1 MTVKEAL
8 TAWGVT
14 PEPDYQ
20 GQETADD
27 FILGVKTEST
37 GQETP
42 DKYTVVQ
49 NFVSEHSAAL
59 NAQSVSNTYIR
70 TGPVDTK
77 TSTQRQFTINGDR
90 FAGDPFQDFALSHK
104 IKYSS
109 GQSVVVDYVWFSSR
123 TGKGEKG
130 RAALIVNSDAS
141 GAAGNNAG
149 FSANLNAIG
158 TPEEY
163 TYTDSEQLSLQTAS
177 APAEGQSIP
186 AEDGQSASAVVDTAA
201 ETPVAPKKTA
211 S

>member
-8 TAWGVT
+8 TAWDVT

-77 TSTQRQFTINGDR
+77 TSTQRQ
-90 FAGDPFQDFALSHK
+90 LSHK
-104 IKYSS
+104 IKYGS

-130 RAALIVNSDAS
+130 RAAMIVNSDAS

-163 TYTDSEQLSLQTAS
+163 TYTDSEQRSLQTAS
-177 APAEGQSIP
+177 APAEGQSIL